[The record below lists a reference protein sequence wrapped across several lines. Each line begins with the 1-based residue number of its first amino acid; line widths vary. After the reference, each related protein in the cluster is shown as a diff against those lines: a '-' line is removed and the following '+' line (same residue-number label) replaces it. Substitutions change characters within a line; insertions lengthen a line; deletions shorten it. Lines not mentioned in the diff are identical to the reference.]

1 MINDFIMKTRLLF
14 LLLSLCTASFAK
26 DDPRQILDA
35 AVSRLENSGGVRGQF
50 TITQFDGTKEAGS
63 TQGHIA
69 MHGERYTLTTP
80 EHITWYDGKT
90 QWTWLKSSNEVNV
103 TTPTQTE
110 LRKSSPAALLGA
122 YKKGYNL
129 SMKKSKLR
137 GRRVWEI
144 TMTAISSVSRP
155 ERVVIDIAQDDYVPM
170 CLRARNDGNWTRFA
184 IFEYA
189 VKQQFSENE
198 FRFRQED
205 YPTAEV
211 IDLR

>member
-1 MINDFIMKTRLLF
+1 MKRQF
-14 LLLSLCTASFAK
+14 LGMVVGLALAISPQPLLSQRAKSTALPLKTAK
-26 DDPRQILDA
+26 NAPGAEQARA
-35 AVSRLENSGGVRGQF
+35 S
-50 TITQFDGTKEAGS
+50 
-63 TQGHIA
+63 H
-69 MHGERYTLTTP
+69 
-80 EHITWYDGKT
+80 
-90 QWTWLKSSNEVNV
+90 
-103 TTPTQTE
+103 E